1 MTIEQRLTFINA
13 GYTKAEIAAMEAV
26 ENPEA
31 PKPAEP
37 EPPKPAGPEQ
47 PKPAEPEQPKP
58 DEPTPGN
65 DNKAVLDAIAALTA
79 AIQLSNVQKTG
90 VDSPGTLTA
99 TDALAQ
105 GVFGNK

>member
-13 GYTKAEIAAMEAV
+13 GYTKDEIAAMEAV
-26 ENPEA
+26 ENPT
-31 PKPAEP
+31 PPAE
-37 EPPKPAGPEQ
+37 PEQ

-58 DEPTPGN
+58 VEPAPGN

-90 VDSPGTLTA
+90 LDTPGNLSA
-99 TDALAQ
+99 ADALAQ

>member
-13 GYTKAEIAAMEAV
+13 GYTKDEIAAMEAV
-26 ENPEA
+26 ENP
-31 PKPAEP
+31 KPAE
-37 EPPKPAGPEQ
+37 PEQ

-58 DEPTPGN
+58 PEPDNG
-65 DNKAVLDAIAALTA
+65 NKAVLDAIAALTA

-90 VDSPGTLTA
+90 VDSPNKLSA
-99 TDALAQ
+99 VDALSQ

>member
-13 GYTKAEIAAMEAV
+13 GYTKDEIAAMEAV
-26 ENPEA
+26 ENPT
-31 PKPAEP
+31 PQAEP
-37 EPPKPAGPEQ
+37 EQEPPKPAEQ
-47 PKPAEPEQPKP
+47 EPPKPAE
-58 DEPTPGN
+58 PGN

-90 VDSPGTLTA
+90 VDTPGNLSA
-99 TDALAQ
+99 ADALAQ

>member
-13 GYTKAEIAAMEAV
+13 GYTKDEISAMEAV
-26 ENPEA
+26 ENPT
-31 PKPAEP
+31 PPADP
-37 EPPKPAGPEQ
+37 
-47 PKPAEPEQPKP
+47 EPEQPKP
-58 DEPTPGN
+58 EEPGN

-90 VDSPGTLTA
+90 VDSPGKLSA
-99 TDALAQ
+99 ADALAQ

>member
-13 GYTKAEIAAMEAV
+13 GYTKDEIAAMEAV
-26 ENPEA
+26 ENPT
-31 PKPAEP
+31 PP
-37 EPPKPAGPEQ
+37 EEPEQ

-58 DEPTPGN
+58 AEPDNG
-65 DNKAVLDAIAALTA
+65 NKAVLDAIAALTA

-90 VDSPGTLTA
+90 VDSPGKLSA
-99 TDALAQ
+99 ADALAQ

>member
-26 ENPEA
+26 ENPEQ
-31 PKPAEP
+31 PKPAE
-37 EPPKPAGPEQ
+37 PEQ
-47 PKPAEPEQPKP
+47 PKPAEPEQPTP
-58 DEPTPGN
+58 AEPTPGN

>member
-13 GYTKAEIAAMEAV
+13 GYSKDEIAAMEAV
-26 ENPEA
+26 ENPTPPPEPEP

-37 EPPKPAGPEQ
+37 EPPKPAEPEQ
-47 PKPAEPEQPKP
+47 PKPADP
-58 DEPTPGN
+58 DN
-65 DNKAVLDAIAALTA
+65 SNKAVLDAISALTA

>member
-13 GYTKAEIAAMEAV
+13 GYTKDEIAAMEAV
-26 ENPEA
+26 ENPA
-31 PKPAEP
+31 PPAEPEP
-37 EPPKPAGPEQ
+37 EPPKPA
-47 PKPAEPEQPKP
+47 
-58 DEPTPGN
+58 EPTPGN

-90 VDSPGTLTA
+90 VDSPTKLSA
-99 TDALAQ
+99 ADALAQ

>member
-13 GYTKAEIAAMEAV
+13 GYTKDEIAAMEAV
-26 ENPEA
+26 ENPT
-31 PKPAEP
+31 P
-37 EPPKPAGPEQ
+37 
-47 PKPAEPEQPKP
+47 PAEPEQPKP
-58 DEPTPGN
+58 VEPEQPKPVEPDNG
-65 DNKAVLDAIAALTA
+65 NKAVLDAIAALTA

>member
-26 ENPEA
+26 ENPEQ
-31 PKPAEP
+31 PKPAE
-37 EPPKPAGPEQ
+37 PEQ

-58 DEPTPGN
+58 AEPEQSKPADPDN
-65 DNKAVLDAIAALTA
+65 SNKAVLDAIAALTA

>member
-13 GYTKAEIAAMEAV
+13 GYTKDEIAAMEAV
-26 ENPEA
+26 ENPTPPPEPEP

-37 EPPKPAGPEQ
+37 EPPKPAES
-47 PKPAEPEQPKP
+47 
-58 DEPTPGN
+58 GN

-90 VDSPGTLTA
+90 LDSPGGLSA
-99 TDALAQ
+99 ADALAQ

>member
-26 ENPEA
+26 ENPE
-31 PKPAEP
+31 
-37 EPPKPAGPEQ
+37 Q

-58 DEPTPGN
+58 AEPEQSKPADPDN
-65 DNKAVLDAIAALTA
+65 SNKAVLDAIAALTA

>member
-13 GYTKAEIAAMEAV
+13 GYTKDEIAAMEAV
-26 ENPEA
+26 ENPT
-31 PKPAEP
+31 PPAES
-37 EPPKPAGPEQ
+37 EQ
-47 PKPAEPEQPKP
+47 PKPAEQEQPKP
-58 DEPTPGN
+58 VEPTPGN

-90 VDSPGTLTA
+90 LDTPGNLSA
-99 TDALAQ
+99 ADALAQ